1 MARIKNPDRY
11 IKQFKAD
18 FEIVK
23 RKLVIN
29 SYLLD
34 EYERNNLIDCLTQLQ
49 NIMEDEVSGIIIE
62 HNSRLGK
69 E

>member
-34 EYERNNLIDCLTQLQ
+34 EEERNNVIDCLTQLQ

-62 HNSRLGK
+62 HNSRLG
-69 E
+69 

>member
-18 FEIVK
+18 FELVK
-23 RKLVIN
+23 RKLITN

-34 EYERNNLIDCLTQLQ
+34 EEERNNVIDCITQLE
-49 NIMEDEVSGIIIE
+49 NILEDEIREIV
-62 HNSRLGK
+62 K
-69 E
+69 EKEKITG

>member
-18 FEIVK
+18 FELVK

-29 SYLLD
+29 SYLLS
-34 EYERNNLIDCLTQLQ
+34 EEERNNLIDCLTQVQ
-49 NIMEDEVSGIIIE
+49 NFLEDEIQEI
-62 HNSRLGK
+62 LGLDK
-69 E
+69 K

>member
-34 EYERNNLIDCLTQLQ
+34 EEERNNVIDCLTQLQ
-49 NIMEDEVSGIIIE
+49 NIMEDEISGIIIE
-62 HNSRLGK
+62 HNSRLG
-69 E
+69 